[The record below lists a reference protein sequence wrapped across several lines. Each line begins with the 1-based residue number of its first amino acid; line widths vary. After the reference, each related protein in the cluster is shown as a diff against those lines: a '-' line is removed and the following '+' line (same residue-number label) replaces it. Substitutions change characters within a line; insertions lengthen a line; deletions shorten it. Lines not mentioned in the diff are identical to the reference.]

1 MAKTKEID
9 NIPNLR
15 FLLRNF
21 VIELVLYGTLVVG
34 YILIALRYLNDFLTD
49 LFQNNLIVYA
59 FLALFLIGELPG
71 IDRGFIQQ
79 KEVAPDFAGIHTTSL
94 IALLSP

>member
-9 NIPNLR
+9 KLPNLR

-34 YILIALRYLNDFLTD
+34 YFLVVLRLLNDYLTSLFIND
-49 LFQNNLIVYA
+49 LVFYA
-59 FLALFLIGELPG
+59 FLALFLIVAQGVFLDSLTSFLLNQ
-71 IDRGFIQQ
+71 IKLDRL
-79 KEVAPDFAGIHTTSL
+79 E
-94 IALLSP
+94 